1 MIVRGSVT
9 RGERVRGLAQAGRRA
24 RGIGGKAAWLLGWVG
39 LLGACSPA
47 MNWRDVRPGN
57 GALVAV
63 MPCKP
68 EAAQR
73 EVSLAGHPVSL
84 SMLSCETGDLVF
96 AVASLHTPDAL
107 AAEEVVQAWKR
118 ASVASLKAPPDRGQ
132 VWMPGP
138 RLGVTVWGWQVDGLR
153 HDGSRVNAHL
163 LWLAR
168 DREVFQIA
176 VYGAASPEVLTA
188 LLEGMRWSPGT

>member
-1 MIVRGSVT
+1 MVVGGDRSVGGGGRVGGRVVRRATGKLT
-9 RGERVRGLAQAGRRA
+9 QAGWALGLA
-24 RGIGGKAAWLLGWVG
+24 WLVA
-39 LLGACSPA
+39 ACSPA
-47 MNWRDVRPGN
+47 LNWRDVRPGD

-73 EVSLAGHPVSL
+73 DVSLAGHAVSL
-84 SMLSCETGDLVF
+84 HMLSCDTADLVF
-96 AVASLHTPDAL
+96 AVAAL
-107 AAEEVVQAWKR
+107 RVPETLQAEEVVQAWKR
-118 ASVASLKAPPDRGQ
+118 ASVASLKAPPDQGQ
-132 VWMPGP
+132 AWVPVQ
-138 RLGVTVWGWQVDGLR
+138 RLDVPVWGWKVDGQR
-153 HDGSRVNAHL
+153 HDGSRVTAHL

-188 LLEGMRWSPGT
+188 LLEGMRWSPGI